1 MYTCPN
7 AGIIHTTQPCD
18 GIRLAAKTKTVPY
31 RCSLQPNSLSLEAG
45 HPDSHH
51 YVTIRIDWGKTNTP
65 WDESYAKLKAYK
77 EQRGNCLVPTTYE
90 PDQPFATWVMTQRY
104 EYQLKL
110 RGEQSSL
117 TDDRIAQLEELEFD
131 WGRTNTP
138 SDESYAKQQEYKE
151 QRGNCLV
158 PQKYEADQP
167 FATWVKNQRSEYQ

>member
-1 MYTCPN
+1 
-7 AGIIHTTQPCD
+7 
-18 GIRLAAKTKTVPY
+18 
-31 RCSLQPNSLSLEAG
+31 
-45 HPDSHH
+45 
-51 YVTIRIDWGKTNTP
+51 
-65 WDESYAKLKAYK
+65 
-77 EQRGNCLVPTTYE
+77 
-90 PDQPFATWVMTQRY
+90 MTQRY

-167 FATWVKNQRSEYQ
+167 FATWVKNQRYEYQKMQRGEQSNMTDECFARLEAVGFTWNVRAENWDINYQKLVAYKEKYGSITVTVSIDLQLQRWTML